1 MNGEGWRP
9 VLFHIWPAMFLAL
22 CEGLRFDI
30 NVTCSVTVYVLNKE
44 RLYEQADVQV
54 KTGTVRS
61 VYFPGLAIDMPELFR

>member
-1 MNGEGWRP
+1 MGKVGGRS
-9 VLFHIWPAMFLAL
+9 FFAFGRFLAL

-30 NVTCSVTVYVLNKE
+30 NVTCSVTVYVLNEE